1 MIIQHNMEAAN
12 AQRQY
17 KINVGEKSRTVE
29 KLSSGYRI
37 KRAADDAAGLT
48 ISEEMRSQIRGL
60 EKACKNVQD
69 GSSLVQTA
77 DGALNEIHSIDQR
90 QRELLVQAAN
100 DTNTDADR
108 ESIDMEIWMLNEEK
122 DRIYN
127 DTEFNTIKIF
137 KGKDQIIDGPKTT
150 TVTNET
156 WPINDTSTSVK
167 KDVIWVEKNT
177 TPPQDVHTQ
186 TQRVVPGQFSS
197 IYTETEELNKKMPD
211 GHDIFDEKSI
221 YTTTGYTDIYTD
233 TLDIKYQ
240 KQGTDSKYTNLQK
253 PKDMVGGNG
262 YINVYNEA
270 GNLSLSCAMSQLGVK
285 LDDDLVG
292 YSMYYDSKITK
303 STTSSPDG
311 NVAETTFQLGKN
323 VTLVQK
329 IELIKNGDEQ
339 SYNISYALNNGD
351 AQPHKLDVRLA
362 FDTMNTPIESVK
374 NKNPYKLEND
384 DAEIE
389 INGDNKGTG
398 TFKTV
403 LGAIDDLYDTWDDSK
418 VIENVSGIVHTGTGF
433 WWEDNTIP
441 AGNKIDL
448 GSVTY
453 GPIKLKKDP
462 YEVTTTT
469 DSQWQRKQTETITTE
484 TSTIQPEY
492 LDIQAGANAWQNI
505 PIRLYD
511 LSTVKLKENVGDT
524 DPVSA
529 FHAADSLKHLDRV
542 IDKISSI
549 RSYYGAMQNK
559 LGSAYNNNA
568 NYSENISASESRIRD
583 TDMENELVTNSKYN
597 ILQQAGEAL
606 IAQANQNKQEFWNC
620 YSSYFNR

>member
-37 KRAADDAAGLT
+37 NRAADDAAGLT

-60 EKACKNVQD
+60 EKACRNVQD

-77 DGALNEIHSIDQR
+77 DGALNEIHSINQR

-197 IYTETEELNKKMPD
+197 TYTETEELNKKMPD

-362 FDTMNTPIESVK
+362 FDTMNTPIKSVK

-469 DSQWQRKQTETITTE
+469 DSQRQRKQTETITTE

-492 LDIQAGANAWQNI
+492 LDIQTGANAWQNI

-511 LSTVKLKENVGDT
+511 LSTVKLKENVGNT

-549 RSYYGAMQNK
+549 RSYYGAMQNR

-606 IAQANQNKQEFWNC
+606 IAQANQNKQRVLELLQ
-620 YSSYFNR
+620 

>member
-37 KRAADDAAGLT
+37 NRAADDAAGLT

-77 DGALNEIHSIDQR
+77 DGALNEIHSINQR

-197 IYTETEELNKKMPD
+197 TYTETEELNKKMPD

-311 NVAETTFQLGKN
+311 NDAETTFQLGKN

-418 VIENVSGIVHTGTGF
+418 VIENVSGIEHTGTGF

-453 GPIKLKKDP
+453 EPIKLKKDP

-469 DSQWQRKQTETITTE
+469 DSQRQRKQTETITTE
-484 TSTIQPEY
+484 ISTIQPEY

-529 FHAADSLKHLDRV
+529 FHAADSLNHLDRV

-549 RSYYGAMQNK
+549 RSYYGAMQNR
-559 LGSAYNNNA
+559 LESAYNNNA

-606 IAQANQNKQEFWNC
+606 IAQANQNKQGVLELLQ
-620 YSSYFNR
+620 

>member
-12 AQRQY
+12 TQRQY

-37 KRAADDAAGLT
+37 NRAADDAAGFT

-60 EKACKNVQD
+60 EKACRNVQD

-197 IYTETEELNKKMPD
+197 TYTETEELNKKMPD

-292 YSMYYDSKITK
+292 YSMYYDPKITK

-469 DSQWQRKQTETITTE
+469 DSQLQRKQTETITTE

-511 LSTVKLKENVGDT
+511 LSTAKLKENVGDT

-549 RSYYGAMQNK
+549 RSYYGAMQNR

-606 IAQANQNKQEFWNC
+606 IAQANQNKQGVLELLQ
-620 YSSYFNR
+620 

>member
-37 KRAADDAAGLT
+37 NRAADDAAGLT

-60 EKACKNVQD
+60 EKACRNVQD

-240 KQGTDSKYTNLQK
+240 KQGKDSKYTNLQK

-389 INGDNKGTG
+389 INGNNKGTG

-462 YEVTTTT
+462 YEVATTT
-469 DSQWQRKQTETITTE
+469 DSQRQRKQTETITTE

-492 LDIQAGANAWQNI
+492 LDIQDGANAWQNI

-549 RSYYGAMQNK
+549 RSYYGAMQNR

-606 IAQANQNKQEFWNC
+606 IAQANQNKQGVLELLQ
-620 YSSYFNR
+620 

>member
-37 KRAADDAAGLT
+37 NRAADDVAGLT

-60 EKACKNVQD
+60 EKACRNVQD

-77 DGALNEIHSIDQR
+77 DGALNEIHSINQR

-197 IYTETEELNKKMPD
+197 TYTETEELNKKMPD

-362 FDTMNTPIESVK
+362 FDTMNTPIKSVK

-469 DSQWQRKQTETITTE
+469 DSQRQRKQTETITTE

-549 RSYYGAMQNK
+549 RSYYGAMQNR

-606 IAQANQNKQEFWNC
+606 IAQANQNKQGVLELLQ
-620 YSSYFNR
+620 

>member
-37 KRAADDAAGLT
+37 NRAADDAAGLT

-60 EKACKNVQD
+60 EKACRNVQD

-197 IYTETEELNKKMPD
+197 TYTETEELNKKMPD

-233 TLDIKYQ
+233 TFDIKYQ
-240 KQGTDSKYTNLQK
+240 KQGKDSKYTNLQK

-292 YSMYYDSKITK
+292 YSMYYDPKITK

-403 LGAIDDLYDTWDDSK
+403 LGSIDDLYDTWDDSK

-469 DSQWQRKQTETITTE
+469 DRQRQRKQTETITTE
-484 TSTIQPEY
+484 ISTIQPEY

-549 RSYYGAMQNK
+549 RSYYGAMQNR

-606 IAQANQNKQEFWNC
+606 IAQANQNKQGVLELLQ
-620 YSSYFNR
+620 

>member
-37 KRAADDAAGLT
+37 NRAADDAAGLT

-60 EKACKNVQD
+60 EKACRNVQD

-77 DGALNEIHSIDQR
+77 DGALNEIHSINQR

-197 IYTETEELNKKMPD
+197 TYTETEELNKKMPD

-303 STTSSPDG
+303 NTTSSPDG

-362 FDTMNTPIESVK
+362 FDTMNTPIKSVK

-469 DSQWQRKQTETITTE
+469 DSQRQRKQTETITTE

-549 RSYYGAMQNK
+549 RSYYGAMQNR

-606 IAQANQNKQEFWNC
+606 IAQANQNKQGVMELLQ
-620 YSSYFNR
+620 

>member
-37 KRAADDAAGLT
+37 NRAADDAAGLT

-60 EKACKNVQD
+60 EKACRNVQD

-77 DGALNEIHSIDQR
+77 DGALNEIHSINQR

-197 IYTETEELNKKMPD
+197 TYTETEELNKKMPD

-469 DSQWQRKQTETITTE
+469 DSQRQRKQTETITTE

-549 RSYYGAMQNK
+549 RSYYGAMQNR
-559 LGSAYNNNA
+559 LGSAYNNSA

-606 IAQANQNKQEFWNC
+606 IAQANQNKQGVLELLQ
-620 YSSYFNR
+620 

>member
-29 KLSSGYRI
+29 KLSSGYRVN
-37 KRAADDAAGLT
+37 RAADDAAGLT

-60 EKACKNVQD
+60 EKACRNVQD

-77 DGALNEIHSIDQR
+77 DGTLNEIHSINQR

-197 IYTETEELNKKMPD
+197 TYTETEELNKKMPD

-240 KQGTDSKYTNLQK
+240 KQGKNSKYTNLQK

-469 DSQWQRKQTETITTE
+469 DSQRQRKQTETITTE

-549 RSYYGAMQNK
+549 RSYYGAMQNR

-606 IAQANQNKQEFWNC
+606 IAQANQNKQGVLELLQ
-620 YSSYFNR
+620 

>member
-1 MIIQHNMEAAN
+1 MIIQHNMEVAN

-37 KRAADDAAGLT
+37 NRAADDAAGLT

-60 EKACKNVQD
+60 EKACRNVQD

-77 DGALNEIHSIDQR
+77 DGALNEIHSINQR

-197 IYTETEELNKKMPD
+197 TYTETEELNKKMPD

-362 FDTMNTPIESVK
+362 FDTMNTPIKSVK

-469 DSQWQRKQTETITTE
+469 DSQRQRKQTETITTE

-549 RSYYGAMQNK
+549 RSYYGAMQNR

-606 IAQANQNKQEFWNC
+606 IAQANQNKQGVLELLQ
-620 YSSYFNR
+620 

>member
-37 KRAADDAAGLT
+37 NRAADDAAGLT

-60 EKACKNVQD
+60 EKACRNVQD

-418 VIENVSGIVHTGTGF
+418 VIENVSGIEHTGTGF

-469 DSQWQRKQTETITTE
+469 DSQRQRKQMETITTE

-529 FHAADSLKHLDRV
+529 FHAADSLNHLDRV

-549 RSYYGAMQNK
+549 RSYYGAMQNR
-559 LGSAYNNNA
+559 LESAYNNNA

-606 IAQANQNKQEFWNC
+606 IAQANQNKQGVLELLQ
-620 YSSYFNR
+620 

>member
-37 KRAADDAAGLT
+37 NRAADDAAGLT

-60 EKACKNVQD
+60 EKACRNVQD

-197 IYTETEELNKKMPD
+197 TYTESEELNKKMPD

-240 KQGTDSKYTNLQK
+240 KQGKDSKYTNLQK

-329 IELIKNGDEQ
+329 IELIKNGNEQ

-469 DSQWQRKQTETITTE
+469 DSQRQRKQTETITTE

-549 RSYYGAMQNK
+549 RSYYGAMQNR
-559 LGSAYNNNA
+559 LESAYNNNA

-583 TDMENELVTNSKYN
+583 TDMENELVINSKYN

-606 IAQANQNKQEFWNC
+606 IAQANQNKQGVLELLQ
-620 YSSYFNR
+620 

>member
-37 KRAADDAAGLT
+37 NRAADDAAGLT

-60 EKACKNVQD
+60 EKACRNVQD

-77 DGALNEIHSIDQR
+77 DGALNEIHSINQR

-197 IYTETEELNKKMPD
+197 TYTETEELNKKMPD

-240 KQGTDSKYTNLQK
+240 KQGTDSKYTNLKK

-362 FDTMNTPIESVK
+362 FDTMNTPIKSVK

-469 DSQWQRKQTETITTE
+469 DSQRQRKQTETITTE

-549 RSYYGAMQNK
+549 RSYYGAMQNR

-606 IAQANQNKQEFWNC
+606 IAQANQNKQGVLELLQ
-620 YSSYFNR
+620 

>member
-37 KRAADDAAGLT
+37 NRAADDAAGLT

-60 EKACKNVQD
+60 EKACRNVQD

-77 DGALNEIHSIDQR
+77 DGALNEIHSINQR

-197 IYTETEELNKKMPD
+197 TYTETEELNKKMPD

-362 FDTMNTPIESVK
+362 FDTMNTPIKSVK

-469 DSQWQRKQTETITTE
+469 DSQRQRKQTETITTE

-549 RSYYGAMQNK
+549 RSYYGAMQNR

-583 TDMENELVTNSKYN
+583 TVMENELVTNSKYN

-606 IAQANQNKQEFWNC
+606 IAQANQNKQGVMELLQ
-620 YSSYFNR
+620 

>member
-12 AQRQY
+12 AKRQY

-37 KRAADDAAGLT
+37 NRAADDAAGLT

-60 EKACKNVQD
+60 EKACRNVQD

-77 DGALNEIHSIDQR
+77 DGALNEIHSINQR

-177 TPPQDVHTQ
+177 TPPQDVHPQTQ
-186 TQRVVPGQFSS
+186 TVVPGQFSS
-197 IYTETEELNKKMPD
+197 TYTETEELNKKMPD

-362 FDTMNTPIESVK
+362 FDTMNTPIKSVK

-469 DSQWQRKQTETITTE
+469 DSQRQRKQTETITTE

-549 RSYYGAMQNK
+549 RSYYGAMQNR

-606 IAQANQNKQEFWNC
+606 IAQANQNKQGVLELLQ
-620 YSSYFNR
+620 

>member
-37 KRAADDAAGLT
+37 NRAADDAAGLT

-77 DGALNEIHSIDQR
+77 DGALNEIHSINQR

-197 IYTETEELNKKMPD
+197 TYTETEELNKKMPD

-362 FDTMNTPIESVK
+362 FDTMNTPIKSVK

-469 DSQWQRKQTETITTE
+469 DSQRQRKQTETITTE

-549 RSYYGAMQNK
+549 RSYYGAMQNR
-559 LGSAYNNNA
+559 LESAYNNNA

-606 IAQANQNKQEFWNC
+606 IAQANQNKQGVLELLQ
-620 YSSYFNR
+620 

>member
-37 KRAADDAAGLT
+37 NRAADDAAGLT

-60 EKACKNVQD
+60 EKACRNVQD

-197 IYTETEELNKKMPD
+197 TYTETEELNKKMPD

-240 KQGTDSKYTNLQK
+240 KQGKDSKYTNLQK

-292 YSMYYDSKITK
+292 YSMYYDPKITK

-389 INGDNKGTG
+389 INGNNKGTG

-469 DSQWQRKQTETITTE
+469 DSQRQRKQTETITTE

-542 IDKISSI
+542 IDKILSI
-549 RSYYGAMQNK
+549 RSYYGAMQNR

-606 IAQANQNKQEFWNC
+606 IAQANQNKQGVLELLQ
-620 YSSYFNR
+620 

>member
-37 KRAADDAAGLT
+37 NRAADDAAGLT

-60 EKACKNVQD
+60 EKACRNVQD

-197 IYTETEELNKKMPD
+197 TYTETEELNKKMPD

-233 TLDIKYQ
+233 TFDIKYQ
-240 KQGTDSKYTNLQK
+240 KQGKDSKYTNLQK

-292 YSMYYDSKITK
+292 YSMYYDPKITK

-469 DSQWQRKQTETITTE
+469 DSQRQRKQTETITTE

-549 RSYYGAMQNK
+549 RSYYGAMQNR

-606 IAQANQNKQEFWNC
+606 IAQANQNKQGVLELLQ
-620 YSSYFNR
+620 

>member
-37 KRAADDAAGLT
+37 NRAADDAAGLT

-60 EKACKNVQD
+60 EKACRNVQD

-197 IYTETEELNKKMPD
+197 TYTETEELNKKMPD

-549 RSYYGAMQNK
+549 RSYYGAMQNR

-606 IAQANQNKQEFWNC
+606 IAQANQNKQGVLELLQ
-620 YSSYFNR
+620 

>member
-37 KRAADDAAGLT
+37 NRAADDAAGLT

-60 EKACKNVQD
+60 EKACRNVQD

-197 IYTETEELNKKMPD
+197 TYTETEELNKKMPD

-469 DSQWQRKQTETITTE
+469 DSQRQRKQTETITTE

-549 RSYYGAMQNK
+549 RSYYGAMQNR

-606 IAQANQNKQEFWNC
+606 IAQANQNKQGVL
-620 YSSYFNR
+620 

>member
-37 KRAADDAAGLT
+37 NRAADDAAGLT

-60 EKACKNVQD
+60 EKACRNVQD

-77 DGALNEIHSIDQR
+77 DGALNEIHSINQR

-197 IYTETEELNKKMPD
+197 TYTETEELNKKMPD

-362 FDTMNTPIESVK
+362 FDTMNTPIKSVK

-469 DSQWQRKQTETITTE
+469 DSQRQRKQTETITTE

-492 LDIQAGANAWQNI
+492 LDIQTGANAWQNI

-511 LSTVKLKENVGDT
+511 LSTVKLKENVGNT

-549 RSYYGAMQNK
+549 RSYYGAMQNR

-606 IAQANQNKQEFWNC
+606 IAQANQNKQGVLELLQ
-620 YSSYFNR
+620 